1 MKGGRKIN
9 SRSVQYAARVFLKGT
24 CRPLHSRRRGSG
36 NWLIWKLV
44 AEPWFS
50 VLRFKVAFCPFVMLK
65 HIEEE
70 LVRLP
75 ICPPVGNT
83 TIN

>member
-1 MKGGRKIN
+1 MVKGGRKIN
-9 SRSVQYAARVFLKGT
+9 NGSVQYAARVFLKGT
-24 CRPLHSRRRGSG
+24 CHPLHSR
-36 NWLIWKLV
+36 LIWKLV

-75 ICPPVGNT
+75 ICPPIGNT